1 MRSLDDIR
9 PFVLMT
15 GEKDLEKNPQCIF
28 AVSLVHV
35 SSLERGVILLIRK
48 LEFPLPKDVMCKV
61 CLKLASGS
69 GEDVEYKLTDDGH
82 QTISNAHLI
91 FSSGEL

>member
-1 MRSLDDIR
+1 MQSLDDIR
-9 PFVLMT
+9 PFVLMK

-28 AVSLVHV
+28 AVSLV
-35 SSLERGVILLIRK
+35 SSLERGVILHIRK